1 MYKKLTIHAQ
11 KTFAK
16 SDTKGNLTQH
26 AMVELR
32 KRSEQPAQKNLDA
45 GSLPSFLVH
54 LGSQSAEG
62 NRRSQYGERSNRTD
76 DPANSY
82 VFTAL
87 TDAVYVT
94 TAEANVF
101 ANAGSTTTVLV
112 AHGGFAVSS
121 GPSSANSYVFT
132 AL

>member
-11 KTFAK
+11 KHLQNQTRNCF
-16 SDTKGNLTQH
+16 
-26 AMVELR
+26 
-32 KRSEQPAQKNLDA
+32 KRSMLWSSFESALSSRLKNLDA

-62 NRRSQYGERSNRTD
+62 DRRGQYGECSNRTD

-101 ANAGSTTTVLV
+101 ANAGSTAANAAIEPMIPRTLM
-112 AHGGFAVSS
+112 SS
-121 GPSSANSYVFT
+121 QLS
-132 AL
+132 

>member
-11 KTFAK
+11 KHLQNQTRSCF
-16 SDTKGNLTQH
+16 
-26 AMVELR
+26 
-32 KRSEQPAQKNLDA
+32 KRSMLWSSFESAQSSRLKKNLDA

-62 NRRSQYGERSNRTD
+62 DRRGQYGERSNRTD

-82 VFTAL
+82 VFATL

-121 GPSSANSYVFT
+121 GPSC
-132 AL
+132 